1 MVSVCCP
8 QERGLFGIVVSAFE
22 PYGAHQAVAA
32 GLRLAML
39 CLSTHRGHT
48 CLTIQ
53 KTGLDRKLIALDDPH
68 EIKSW
73 CESLGCTERELREH
87 LKAKR

>member
-1 MVSVCCP
+1 MSLAMSTSVNSP
-8 QERGLFGIVVSAFE
+8 
-22 PYGAHQAVAA
+22 GAH
-32 GLRLAML
+32 M
-39 CLSTHRGHT
+39 SDNPK
-48 CLTIQ
+48 